1 MKTRKALS
9 LKVRFHIF
17 DRDGF
22 TCRYCGKSAKDGVVL
37 EVDHIHPVANG
48 GENDIDNLVTACW
61 ECNHG
66 KGKVELSSNIKLSES
81 DILQETKLQHYIDVL
96 GLDWVRGIVDCVF
109 ESKEPYTGS
118 LFGDILDICEREA
131 EEEEVKNFFKERNEN

>member
-9 LKVRFHIF
+9 PKVRFHIF

-22 TCRYCGKSAKDGVVL
+22 TCRYCGKSPRDGVVL

-48 GENDIDNLVTACW
+48 GENDVDNLVTACW

-66 KGKVELSSNIKLSES
+66 KGKVELSNDIVLSGA

-96 GLDWVRGIVDCVF
+96 GLEEVRGIVNCVF
-109 ESKEPYTGS
+109 EERESGTGS
-118 LFGDILDICEREA
+118 LFGDVLDLCEHESDEKEIRNFYDE
-131 EEEEVKNFFKERNEN
+131 KNK

>member
-1 MKTRKALS
+1 MKTRRALS
-9 LKVRFHIF
+9 LKVRFQIF

-22 TCRYCGKSAKDGVVL
+22 TCKYCGKSPRDGVVL
-37 EVDHIHPVANG
+37 EVDHVNPVANG

-66 KGKVELSSNIKLSES
+66 KGKVELSSDIRLNET

-96 GLDWVRGIVDCVF
+96 GLEWVKKIVNSVF
-109 ESKEPYTGS
+109 EERESFTGS
-118 LFGDILDICEREA
+118 LFGDVLDTCEREV
-131 EEEEVKNFFKERNEN
+131 EEEEIKKFFKERNEN